1 MSGSDDSIE
10 AMSERLGMNKG
21 RLTSLIRLSYLAP
34 EIVGALLAG
43 GHPIWHRDRFP
54 FCRGRPERERRFL
67 SNASRPRCRRPN
79 RNSNVRQGRAGQPVH
94 HGALGID
101 CRRVSGGRL
110 SFSVCRSRGRG
121 ARSRAFDLA
130 SLPQGRGTGRPRV
143 IGNGV
148 FSAFGGLTFE
158 MGAGKDSDPQPD
170 RYERAAGDKL
180 H

>member
-54 FCRGRPERERRFL
+54 FCRGRPERERRLL

-79 RNSNVRQGRAGQPVH
+79 RNSNVRQGRLVNPFTMALWGLIVAASLAGGFLLVFAGLAVVVPVLAHSTWHLYRKVVELAGQ
-94 HGALGID
+94 G
-101 CRRVSGGRL
+101 
-110 SFSVCRSRGRG
+110 
-121 ARSRAFDLA
+121 
-130 SLPQGRGTGRPRV
+130 
-143 IGNGV
+143 
-148 FSAFGGLTFE
+148 
-158 MGAGKDSDPQPD
+158 
-170 RYERAAGDKL
+170 
-180 H
+180 